1 MSCFAVP
8 GGPSAGLTLTSLS
21 PARTSVPLPS
31 APLLAT
37 CVSFTLGRTS
47 SRRLLPLVKKGASL
61 QVAAGLYPA
70 AHFCPTRLNTSD
82 APTRHRELPA
92 PCPAS
97 LLSGLPAESLYRLS
111 CLGGLSR
118 ASSGWL
124 RLVLLYAELRGASPR
139 VSLIKALTLKSRD
152 CLPLSPACGCAEPA
166 AGGNALEFDQT
177 LGYPGEGPLLAPRN
191 KWDLA
196 RAAARGGSLR
206 PVLDRTQKNRKELLQ
221 AFGVW
226 LGSVGTSL
234 SDLLDARPLDAETV
248 AGFLTF

>member
-37 CVSFTLGRTS
+37 CVSFTLVRTS

-152 CLPLSPACGCAEPA
+152 CLPLSPA
-166 AGGNALEFDQT
+166 LEFDQT

-196 RAAARGGSLR
+196 RAAARGGSLLER
-206 PVLDRTQKNRKELLQ
+206 AGPSLTAPRKTGRNCFRLLASGSAVLAHRFRTSSTPGPLML
-221 AFGVW
+221 
-226 LGSVGTSL
+226 
-234 SDLLDARPLDAETV
+234 RPLLAS
-248 AGFLTF
+248 